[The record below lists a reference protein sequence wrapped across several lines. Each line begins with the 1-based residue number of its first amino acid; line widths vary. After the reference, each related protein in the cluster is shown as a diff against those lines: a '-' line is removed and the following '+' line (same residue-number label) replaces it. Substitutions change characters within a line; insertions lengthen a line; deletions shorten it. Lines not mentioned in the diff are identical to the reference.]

1 MQSKRFDRWGRLT
14 LGLTLFGVGIAL
26 MVRGNLGL
34 SPWEV
39 LHQGISRHTGISIG
53 TVSILIGVPI
63 LLAWLPLG
71 QRPGWG
77 TLLNIV
83 QIGLVTDLTLPL
95 VPHTDS
101 MPVRVAL
108 LLAGILVIGMGSGLY
123 LGAEM
128 GAGPRDGVM
137 MGLARRSGLSVRLV
151 RTAIELSVL
160 GLGWLMGGT
169 VGIGTLLFAL
179 GIGPIVQFALR
190 LTGRAPQPVAPAS
203 GVMHTTK
210 TV

>member
-1 MQSKRFDRWGRLT
+1 MPPKLFDRRGQLT
-14 LGLTLFGVGIAL
+14 LGLLLFGVGIAL
-26 MVRGNLGL
+26 MVRSNLGL

-39 LHQGISRHTGISIG
+39 LHQGISRHTGIPIG
-53 TVSILIGVPI
+53 TVSILMGLPI
-63 LLAWLPLG
+63 LLAWLPLR

-83 QIGLVTDLTLPL
+83 LIGLVTDLSLPL
-95 VPHTDS
+95 LPETAALA
-101 MPVRVAL
+101 PRAAL
-108 LLAGILVIGMGSGLY
+108 LVAGVLAIGMGSGMY
-123 LGAEM
+123 LGADM

-137 MGLARRSGLSVRLV
+137 MGLARRTGLSVRLV

-190 LTGRAPQPVAPAS
+190 LSGFERKHAAPAAGAMS
-203 GVMHTTK
+203 K
-210 TV
+210 A

>member
-1 MQSKRFDRWGRLT
+1 MQSKRFDRWGQLT
-14 LGLTLFGVGIAL
+14 LGLALFGVGIAL
-26 MVRGNLGL
+26 MVRSNLGL
-34 SPWEV
+34 NPWEV
-39 LHQGISRHTGISIG
+39 LHQGISNRTGISIG
-53 TVSILIGVPI
+53 SVSILLGIPI

-83 QIGLVTDLTLPL
+83 LIGLVTDLTLPL
-95 VPHTDS
+95 LPQTAS
-101 MPVRVAL
+101 LPTRAAL
-108 LLAGILVIGMGSGLY
+108 LLAGILTIGLGSGLY

-137 MGLARRSGLSVRLV
+137 MGLARRSRLSVRLV

-169 VGIGTLLFAL
+169 VGVGTLLFAL

-190 LTGRAPQPVAPAS
+190 LSGRAPRPAAPAS
-203 GVMHTTK
+203 GVMRNA
-210 TV
+210 